1 MIIMKEKI
9 LRFKYMITP
18 ILMFLILGIG
28 GSIVLALEFSAHS
41 LSKIPTI
48 IVNHDNSSS
57 TQTFIREIRTNSK
70 FNVVA
75 YSQTDNDVKDLIDK
89 GDVAIGFIIP
99 KHFSKDL
106 TDGKNPKIMVVYDG
120 AQMAM
125 TSSSRTRVAQIL
137 GTIKSAYLINVAEEK
152 LGLMPEVA
160 ANYINPIRYNS
171 RIIGN
176 PIENMFNFFIPGFSI
191 NIIQVGMIIVVIL
204 LINKGNSYKKMWIK
218 GIMVGLLA
226 SISVF
231 IILAIYCKYF
241 GLPYRGFVEAGIML
255 TILFCI
261 GMTFV
266 GVLLSILFNGNQIDA
281 LGLAGPIAI
290 TLFLVGYTFPTVAMP
305 DIIPIVAKYIPFYY
319 YAVPLRDLSLIG
331 GSFQDN
337 LSNILWLTKFMIFMW
352 VVTFLLYKMKEAKRL
367 RNIRINEKNSIIN
380 SQDEEVIT

>member
-9 LRFKYMITP
+9 LRFKYMVIP

-41 LSKIPTI
+41 LSKIPTV
-48 IVNHDNSSS
+48 IVDHDNSLS
-57 TQTFIREIRTNSK
+57 TQAFVREIRTNSK
-70 FNVVA
+70 FNIVA
-75 YSQTDNDVKDLIDK
+75 YSQVDNDVKDLIDK

-106 TDGKNPKIMVVYDG
+106 IDGKNPKIMVIYDG

-137 GTIKSAYLINVAEEK
+137 GTIKSAYLINVAEGQ

-160 ANYINPIRYNS
+160 ANYINPIHYNS

-176 PIENMFNFFIPGFSI
+176 PTENMFNFFIPGFSI

-231 IILAIYCKYF
+231 TILAIYCKYF
-241 GLPYRGFVEAGIML
+241 GLPYRGSVEAGIML

-261 GMTFV
+261 ATTFV
-266 GVLLSILFNGNQIDA
+266 GVLLSILF
-281 LGLAGPIAI
+281 
-290 TLFLVGYTFPTVAMP
+290 
-305 DIIPIVAKYIPFYY
+305 K
-319 YAVPLRDLSLIG
+319 
-331 GSFQDN
+331 
-337 LSNILWLTKFMIFMW
+337 
-352 VVTFLLYKMKEAKRL
+352 
-367 RNIRINEKNSIIN
+367 
-380 SQDEEVIT
+380 